1 MALYRKLRLLAAKA
15 EGTPG
20 TPETLLATDA
30 VDRVSNLE
38 FEFLTV
44 KTSYERPGSMGKLAG
59 IFGVRTARIR
69 FRMPLSAET
78 TTPRVAAL
86 YLAACGLGNS
96 SGGTFARVQNG
107 QPNIPST
114 TLETLTQKFMLDGT
128 ARTLYGCMGNAILRH
143 VAGEPVWIDFDFKGK
158 YTGAAVQNTVA
169 SIAYS
174 TAYTINVALG
184 TGFLAGMQV
193 FASDGVN
200 AISGTIDSVAENALL
215 LKTTGVMVTGTPAS
229 MTAGTVIR
237 GGSAIAAESILTPSF
252 NLPTPVRFGNSGL
265 AFGSAPAQFSPRV
278 SKLDL
283 DLGNKV
289 EFMENEN
296 AADGSGIDF
305 AYIDDFDT
313 IAAFDPEQI
322 SPAANDYYT
331 QWEAGLMMP
340 VTWKAAAGAD
350 SVTFAMS
357 QAEYVNFKEG
367 TRRGLATFDMGFQ
380 DDNADLSLVFA
391 TT

>member
-1 MALYRKLRLLAAKA
+1 
-15 EGTPG
+15 
-20 TPETLLATDA
+20 
-30 VDRVSNLE
+30 
-38 FEFLTV
+38 
-44 KTSYERPGSMGKLAG
+44 
-59 IFGVRTARIR
+59 
-69 FRMPLSAET
+69 MPLSAET

-96 SGGTFARVQNG
+96 SGGTFGRVQNG

-114 TLETLTQKFMLDGT
+114 TLETLTMMFQLDGT
-128 ARTLYGCMGNAILRH
+128 ARTIYGAMGNAVLRH

-169 SIAYS
+169 TITYS
-174 TAYTINVALG
+174 TAYTINVTSG
-184 TGFLAGMQV
+184 RGFLSGMTV

-200 AISGTIDSVAENALL
+200 SISGTIDTVTVNALL
-215 LKTTGVMVTGTPAS
+215 LKTTGVVVTGTPAS

-237 GGSAIAAESILTPSF
+237 GGSAIAAESIFAPTF
-252 NLPTPVRFGNSGL
+252 NLPTPVRFANSGL
-265 AFGSAPAQFSPRV
+265 AFGAAPAQFGPRV
-278 SKLDL
+278 AKLDL
-283 DLGNKV
+283 DLGNRV
-289 EFMENEN
+289 EFFENAN

-340 VTWKAAAGAD
+340 VTWVASAGAD

-380 DDNADLSLVFA
+380 DDNADLSLVFE
-391 TT
+391 T